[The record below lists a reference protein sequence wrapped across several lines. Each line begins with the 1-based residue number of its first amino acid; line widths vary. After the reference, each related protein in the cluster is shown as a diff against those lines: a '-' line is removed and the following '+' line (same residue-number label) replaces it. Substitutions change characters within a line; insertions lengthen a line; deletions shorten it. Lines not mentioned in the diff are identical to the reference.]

1 MESLVRDRISPGM
14 EFLRLVWEYVEGRT
28 ALEAVRRWLAH
39 HTTWVMMSP
48 HDPVAQLAALIE
60 LGTAELDLG
69 HATEADLIA
78 DVRSFL
84 SEELPRILATSG
96 SAISSTSSTTIR
108 DTLDLA
114 LTVQGERRYAGTL
127 RGTVYV

>member
-14 EFLRLVWEYVEGRT
+14 EFLGLVWEYIDGRI
-28 ALEAVRRWLAH
+28 ALEAVRRWLAR

-48 HDPVAQLAALIE
+48 RDPISQLAAVIE

-69 HATEADLIA
+69 HATEEDLIA
-78 DVRSFL
+78 DIRSFL

-96 SAISSTSSTTIR
+96 GAISSTSSTTIC
-108 DTLDLA
+108 DTIDLN
-114 LTVQGERRYAGTL
+114 LTIQGERRYAGTL
-127 RGTVYV
+127 RGTVCV